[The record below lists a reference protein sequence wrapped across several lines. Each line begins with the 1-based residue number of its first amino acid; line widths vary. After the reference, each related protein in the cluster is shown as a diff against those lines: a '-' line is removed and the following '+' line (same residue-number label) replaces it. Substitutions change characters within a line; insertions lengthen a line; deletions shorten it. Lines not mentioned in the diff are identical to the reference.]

1 MPKLSLGNPLL
12 LHYLRVPKILGEEVG
27 GYQDFTSKIY
37 CLTVPK
43 SFVWESFT
51 VELFSSAEK
60 FWRRGGGGGYQ
71 DFTSKIY
78 CLTVPKSFVWES
90 VTVELFWGTEKVWR
104 RGGYQDFTSK
114 NFCLT
119 VPKYFVGES

>member
-1 MPKLSLGNPLL
+1 MGGVSRFYVENLLS
-12 LHYLRVPKILGEEVG
+12 HSAEKFRVGISFSVELFSGTEKFWRRGGG

-51 VELFSSAEK
+51 VELF
-60 FWRRGGGGGYQ
+60 
-71 DFTSKIY
+71 
-78 CLTVPKSFVWES
+78 
-90 VTVELFWGTEKVWR
+90 WGTKKNWR

-114 NFCLT
+114 SF
-119 VPKYFVGES
+119 

>member
-1 MPKLSLGNPLL
+1 MPKLSVGNPLL
-12 LHYLRVPKILGEEVG
+12 LHYLRVPKKLGEEVG

-51 VELFSSAEK
+51 VELFS
-60 FWRRGGGGGYQ
+60 
-71 DFTSKIY
+71 
-78 CLTVPKSFVWES
+78 
-90 VTVELFWGTEKVWR
+90 GTEKVRR

-119 VPKYFVGES
+119 MPKTPVGESFTVALTSSSEKVRTGGG